1 VSTNVPDG
9 ARPGRRLGLLRVATD
24 QALAAIQAKVGRQ
37 HPELRGAHLLIFRFG
52 SIDGRHTSDLAA
64 HAGMTK
70 QSMHEIITHLEKHG
84 YLRRKPDPRDSRAL
98 LVHLTPRGRALER
111 QVLSAAADVL
121 ESWRDRVGVR
131 RFDALWA
138 TLQEITGES
147 GDLPDLA
154 ELRRAP
160 ANR

>member
-1 VSTNVPDG
+1 MSTNVSDG
-9 ARPGRRLGLLRVATD
+9 APPGRRLGLLRVATD
-24 QALAAIQAKVGRQ
+24 QALAAVQADVGPR
-37 HPELRGAHLLIFRFG
+37 HPALRRAHLLIFRFG
-52 SIDGRHTSDLAA
+52 TIDGRHTSDLAA

-70 QSMHEIITHLEKHG
+70 QSMHEIVTYLETHG
-84 YLRRKPDPRDSRAL
+84 YLRRQPDPTDSRAL

-111 QVLSAAADVL
+111 QILSALADVL

-138 TLQEITGES
+138 TLRDITGET
-147 GDLPDLA
+147 GDLPELA

-160 ANR
+160 SEH

>member
-1 VSTNVPDG
+1 MNVSDG

-24 QALAAIQAKVGRQ
+24 QALAAVEADVGPR
-37 HPELRGAHLLIFRFG
+37 HPALRRAHLLIFRFG
-52 SIDGRHTSDLAA
+52 TIDGRHTSDLAA

-70 QSMHEIITHLEKHG
+70 QSMHEIVTYLETHG
-84 YLRRKPDPRDSRAL
+84 YLRRRPDPTDSRAL

-111 QVLSAAADVL
+111 QILSALADVL

-138 TLQEITGES
+138 TLQEITGET
-147 GDLPDLA
+147 GHLPELA

-160 ANR
+160 SEH

>member
-1 VSTNVPDG
+1 MNVSDG

-24 QALAAIQAKVGRQ
+24 QALAAVEADVGPR
-37 HPELRGAHLLIFRFG
+37 HPALRRAHLLIFRFG
-52 SIDGRHTSDLAA
+52 TIDGRHTSDLAA

-70 QSMHEIITHLEKHG
+70 QSMHEIVTYLETHG
-84 YLRRKPDPRDSRAL
+84 YLRRRPDPTDSRAL
-98 LVHLTPRGRALER
+98 LVHLTPRGRALE
-111 QVLSAAADVL
+111 QQILSALADVL

-138 TLQEITGES
+138 TLQEITGET
-147 GDLPDLA
+147 GQLPELA

-160 ANR
+160 SER